1 MFIVLIINC
10 FIYMYGII
18 VFLYDYF
25 KLLYVLLIIIKYNFV
40 VDFVLVLEFIVRS

>member
-25 KLLYVLLIIIKYNFV
+25 KLLLLILIKYNFV
-40 VDFVLVLEFIVRS
+40 VEFVLVLEFIVRS

>member
-10 FIYMYGII
+10 FIYMYSII

-25 KLLYVLLIIIKYNFV
+25 KLLLLILIKYNFV
-40 VDFVLVLEFIVRS
+40 VEFVLVLEFIVRS

>member
-25 KLLYVLLIIIKYNFV
+25 KLLLLIIIKYNFV
-40 VDFVLVLEFIVRS
+40 VEFVLVLEFIVRS

>member
-18 VFLYDYF
+18 IFLYDYF
-25 KLLYVLLIIIKYNFV
+25 KLLLLIIIKYNFV